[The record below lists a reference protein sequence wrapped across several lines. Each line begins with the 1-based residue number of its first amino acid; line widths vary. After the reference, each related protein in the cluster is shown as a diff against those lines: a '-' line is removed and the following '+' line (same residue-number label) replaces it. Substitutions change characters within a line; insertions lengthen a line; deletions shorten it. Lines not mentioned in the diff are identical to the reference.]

1 MKYRIYLHRSRPK
14 VPAKD
19 ITKIFKGIGIN
30 PSSKVPDIAII
41 VGGDG
46 TFGYFGRKLDIP
58 MLFVGVK
65 DPNPVGSKASLAE
78 LFFDKL
84 HYGIRKIEEGNHYI
98 ENRTLIS
105 VDYCGRCEDVFT
117 DVYLE
122 RGNFGGCLRYLVS
135 LNTKK
140 GKHNEFRFTDYVI
153 GNGVI
158 VSTATGS
165 SGYYSYPQRITSKT
179 IPSYK
184 AQFSNNKL
192 GICHIAPYSLLRVS
206 KGHTFPKYKKP
217 EVQYTI
223 PLQSEIKLNLLRP
236 CIALLYGLSPD
247 SRGIKISEND
257 TITIEPSPRTAK
269 IIKIKS

>member
-19 ITKIFKGIGIN
+19 IIKIFKRIGIN
-30 PSSKVPDIAII
+30 PSSKDPDIGII

-84 HYGIRKIEEGNHYI
+84 CYAIRKLEEGNYFV
-98 ENRTLIS
+98 ENKTLIS
-105 VDYCGRCEDVFT
+105 VNYCGRCEDVFT
-117 DVYLE
+117 VVYLE

-135 LNTKK
+135 LNYKK
-140 GKHNEFRFTDYVI
+140 RDHNEFRFSDYAI

-158 VSTATGS
+158 VCTATGS
-165 SGYYSYPQRITSKT
+165 SGYYSYPQRITSEAT
-179 IPSYK
+179 PTYE

-192 GICHIAPYSLLRVS
+192 GICHITPYSLLRVN
-206 KGHTFPKYKKP
+206 KGHTFSKYKKP
-217 EVQYTI
+217 KVQFTI
-223 PLQSEIKLNLLRP
+223 PLQTEIILNLLRP
-236 CIALLYGLSPD
+236 SNALLYGVSQD
-247 SRGIKISEND
+247 SRGVKICEDDMISIK
-257 TITIEPSPRTAK
+257 PSPRIAK
-269 IIKIKS
+269 VIKIKS

>member
-1 MKYRIYLHRSRPK
+1 SRPK
-14 VPAKD
+14 VLAKD
-19 ITKIFKGIGIN
+19 ITKIFKDCGIN
-30 PSSKVPDIAII
+30 PSSKDPDIAII
-41 VGGDG
+41 IGGDG

-65 DPNPVGSKASLAE
+65 DLNPVGSKASLAE

-84 HYGIRKIEEGNHYI
+84 NYGIREMEDGNYYI

-105 VDYCGRCEDVFT
+105 VDYCGSYEDVFT

-140 GKHNEFRFTDYVI
+140 RKHEEFRFTDYAI

-158 VSTATGS
+158 ICTATGS
-165 SGYYSYPQRITSKT
+165 SGYYSYTQRITS
-179 IPSYK
+179 ISSYK

-192 GICHIAPYSLLRVS
+192 GICHITPYSLLRVS
-206 KGHTFPKYKKP
+206 KGHTFLKP

-223 PLQSEIKLNLLRP
+223 PLQSEIKLNLLRSSN
-236 CIALLYGLSPD
+236 ALLYGLSHN

-269 IIKIKS
+269 VIKIKS

>member
-14 VPAKD
+14 VSAKD

-30 PSSKVPDIAII
+30 PSSKDPDIAII

-65 DPNPVGSKASLAE
+65 DPDPVGSKASLAE

-84 HYGIRKIEEGNHYI
+84 HYGVRKIEEGNYYI
-98 ENRTLIS
+98 ENRTLMS
-105 VDYCGRCEDVFT
+105 VDYCGRYEDVFT

-140 GKHNEFRFTDYVI
+140 GYQNEFKFTDYAI

-158 VSTATGS
+158 VCTATGS
-165 SGYYSYPQRITSKT
+165 SGYYSYPQRITSKVT
-179 IPSYK
+179 PTYK
-184 AQFSNNKL
+184 ARFSNNKL
-192 GICHIAPYSLLRVS
+192 GICHIIPYSLLRVN
-206 KGHTFPKYKKP
+206 KGHTFSKYKKP
-217 EVQYTI
+217 KVQYTI

-236 CIALLYGLSPD
+236 SYALLYGLSKH
-247 SRGIKISEND
+247 SRGVKICEDD
-257 TITIEPSPRTAK
+257 TITIEPSSRTAK
-269 IIKIKS
+269 VIKIKS

>member
-14 VPAKD
+14 VLAKD
-19 ITKIFKGIGIN
+19 ITKILKDSGIST
-30 PSSKVPDIAII
+30 SSKDPDIAII
-41 VGGDG
+41 IGGDG

-84 HYGIRKIEEGNHYI
+84 NYGIRKIEEGNYYI
-98 ENRTLIS
+98 ENRTLMS
-105 VDYCGRCEDVFT
+105 VDYCGRYEDVFT

-140 GKHNEFRFTDYVI
+140 GNHNEFRFTDYAI

-158 VSTATGS
+158 VCTATGS
-165 SGYYSYPQRITSKT
+165 SGYYSYPQRITSKAT
-179 IPSYK
+179 PSYK
-184 AQFSNNKL
+184 SQFSNNKL
-192 GICHIAPYSLLRVS
+192 GICHITPYSLLRVN
-206 KGHTFPKYKKP
+206 KGHTSSKYKEP

-236 CIALLYGLSPD
+236 SDALLYGLSKD
-247 SRGIKISEND
+247 SRGVKICEDD
-257 TITIEPSPRTAK
+257 TITIEPSSRTAK
-269 IIKIKS
+269 VIKIKS

>member
-30 PSSKVPDIAII
+30 PSSKDPDIAII

-84 HYGIRKIEEGNHYI
+84 HYGIRKIEEGNYYI

-165 SGYYSYPQRITSKT
+165 SGYYSYPQRLRQKRYHPIRLNFPIINWGSVILPLTLYYELVKG
-179 IPSYK
+179 IPFQNTRNQK
-184 AQFSNNKL
+184 FNIQFLCN
-192 GICHIAPYSLLRVS
+192 R
-206 KGHTFPKYKKP
+206 
-217 EVQYTI
+217 
-223 PLQSEIKLNLLRP
+223 KLN
-236 CIALLYGLSPD
+236 
-247 SRGIKISEND
+247 
-257 TITIEPSPRTAK
+257 
-269 IIKIKS
+269 